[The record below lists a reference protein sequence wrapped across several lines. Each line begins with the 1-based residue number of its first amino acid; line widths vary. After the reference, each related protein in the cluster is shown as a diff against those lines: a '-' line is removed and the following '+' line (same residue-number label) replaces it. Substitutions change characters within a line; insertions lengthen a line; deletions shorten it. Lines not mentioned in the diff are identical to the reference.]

1 MKFHVEGPFE
11 LPRKDSGLIDSSP
24 ESKREYWEG
33 IEESCPGLP
42 DACGCYVFTVIA
54 SRGSLPWYVGKVEK
68 RTFRKESLAH
78 HKLTH
83 FNTVISERK
92 GKPALFFLPQ
102 VTATT
107 GKYSKSKSSESR
119 AIRELESWLIG
130 MALNRNEKL
139 RNVAGTRWAGQ
150 LKVTG
155 FLNDRKSK
163 GGPAKKLRDLF
174 NT

>member
-1 MKFHVEGPFE
+1 MKFRVEGPFE
-11 LPRKDSGLIDSSP
+11 LPRESSGLRIDSSP
-24 ESKREYWEG
+24 ESKRKYWEG

-54 SRGSLPWYVGKVEK
+54 SNGSLPWYVGKVEK
-68 RTFRKESLAH
+68 RTFKKESFDY
-78 HKLTH
+78 HKLDH
-83 FNTVISERK
+83 FNKVISKQK
-92 GKPALFFLPQ
+92 GRPALFFLPQ
-102 VTATT
+102 VTAT
-107 GKYSKSKSSESR
+107 GKYSKSKSR
-119 AIRELESWLIG
+119 AIQELESWLIG

-139 RNVAGTRWAGQ
+139 QNVAGTRLARQ

-174 NT
+174 KT

>member
-1 MKFHVEGPFE
+1 MKFDIEGPFE
-11 LPRKDSGLIDSSP
+11 LPRTDSGLIDSST

-42 DACGCYVFTVIA
+42 DACGCYVFSVRA
-54 SRGSLPWYVGKVEK
+54 SRGSLPWYVGKAEK
-68 RTFRKESLAH
+68 RTFRKESLDY
-78 HKLTH
+78 HKLDH

-92 GKPALFFLPQ
+92 GKPELFFLPQ

-139 RNVAGTRWAGQ
+139 RNIAGTKWLHQ
-150 LKVTG
+150 LTVTG
-155 FLNDRKSK
+155 FLNDRMSK
-163 GGPAKKLRDLF
+163 GGPAKELRDLF
-174 NT
+174 KT

>member
-1 MKFHVEGPFE
+1 M
-11 LPRKDSGLIDSSP
+11 PRTDSGLIDSSP

-42 DACGCYVFTVIA
+42 DACGCYVFSVRA
-54 SRGSLPWYVGKVEK
+54 SRGSLPWYVGKAEK
-68 RTFRKESLAH
+68 RTFREESLAH

-107 GKYSKSKSSESR
+107 GKYSKSKSSE
-119 AIRELESWLIG
+119 AIQELESLLIG
-130 MALNRNEKL
+130 MALKRNNDL
-139 RNVAGTRWAGQ
+139 LNVSGTKWLNQ
-150 LKVTG
+150 LTVTG
-155 FLNDRKSK
+155 FLNDRMSKS
-163 GGPAKKLRDLF
+163 GPAKELRDLF
-174 NT
+174 KI

>member
-11 LPRKDSGLIDSSP
+11 LPRANGLIDSSCAA
-24 ESKREYWEG
+24 KRKYWDN
-33 IEESCPGLP
+33 IEADSPGLP

-68 RTFRKESLAH
+68 RTFREESLAH

-83 FNTVISERK
+83 FNTVISDRSK
-92 GKPALFFLPQ
+92 GKPVLFFLPQ

-107 GKYSKSKSSESR
+107 GKYSKSKSSKSP

-139 RNVAGTRWAGQ
+139 RNVAGTKWPGQ

-155 FLNDRKSK
+155 FLNNRKSK

>member
-11 LPRKDSGLIDSSP
+11 LPRANGLIDSSRAA
-24 ESKREYWEG
+24 KRKYWDN
-33 IEESCPGLP
+33 IEADSPGLP

-54 SRGSLPWYVGKVEK
+54 SRGSLPWYVGKAEK
-68 RTFRKESLAH
+68 RTFRKESLDY
-78 HKLTH
+78 HKLDH
-83 FNTVISERK
+83 FNKVISKRK

-107 GKYSKSKSSESR
+107 DKYSKPKSSKSR

-139 RNVAGTRWAGQ
+139 RNVAGTKWLNQ
-150 LKVTG
+150 LTVTG
-155 FLNDRKSK
+155 FLNDRMSKS
-163 GGPAKKLRDLF
+163 GPGKELRDLF